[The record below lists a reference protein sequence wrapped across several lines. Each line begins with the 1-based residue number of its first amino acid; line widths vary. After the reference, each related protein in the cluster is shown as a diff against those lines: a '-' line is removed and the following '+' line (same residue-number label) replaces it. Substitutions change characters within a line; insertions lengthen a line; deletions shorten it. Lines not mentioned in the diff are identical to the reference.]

1 MAFVKGNMGL
11 IGATSKLADAR
22 HSPNGDCPGLQL
34 SQSSKLPHVFEV
46 DTSAPELVTHWGM
59 SQDIF

>member
-1 MAFVKGNMGL
+1 MGL

-22 HSPNGDCPGLQL
+22 HSPNGTGLQL

-59 SQDIF
+59 SQDII